1 MHILRLGHCGGILAQ
16 GTPNAGIVRVKES
29 QCSAVQYSAVQ
40 CSTEMHQSST
50 SSSSTLQVHI
60 KSSMEK
66 KLVWG
71 GLDI

>member
-29 QCSAVQYSAVQ
+29 QCSAVQ
-40 CSTEMHQSST
+40 CSTEMHQSSS

-60 KSSMEK
+60 KRSMEK

>member
-29 QCSAVQYSAVQ
+29 QCSAVQ
-40 CSTEMHQSST
+40 CSTEMHQSSS
-50 SSSSTLQVHI
+50 SSSSTLQV